1 MTVDNIKNHYQVV
14 IVGAGPA
21 GAAAAIYCK
30 KYNLE
35 VLLIDKKNFPRDKT
49 CGDGIP
55 LKTFSLLEEFNI
67 KIKSFNILVT
77 ILV

>member
-35 VLLIDKKNFPRDKT
+35 VLLIDKKNSPAIKPVVMAFL
-49 CGDGIP
+49 
-55 LKTFSLLEEFNI
+55 LKHSVYWKN
-67 KIKSFNILVT
+67 
-77 ILV
+77 